1 MGSIISD
8 LLFLVLFLLLSGFF
22 SGSETAFFS
31 LKKSDLHHF
40 SISKKRNEKAVSGL
54 MKNPENILI
63 TILIGNLFVN
73 LISSAMLTRILLV
86 FFKQYGH
93 FISIAVLTPVII
105 ILCEIFPKIISI
117 NSNIAVAKSVV
128 GPLSVIHRFLFPIR
142 YILVG
147 FSNIVIHFLNLKIDD
162 TAGITKEELD
172 MVITY
177 GKDEGLLNK
186 EESNFMK
193 NVLKFSQKEAMNV
206 MIPRTKAVFIPIDC
220 TISKAIKIFKETGAV
235 RAPVYRDDIDTVVG
249 VLDSRELIP
258 YVRGY
263 KKAKTIRG
271 LIHDMTHYPATK
283 GLDELLSDFL
293 RKKIQIAIVVD
304 EYGGTQ
310 GVVTLSSIVSELLG
324 ENEVWEKVS
333 KPAIRKV
340 DNHSWIIPGNLQID
354 DYNDYFEE
362 NIQTKETETIG
373 GYITEVLGCFPEK
386 NTEILEGKY
395 ILRVKLIRKNRIE
408 SVEII
413 KRS

>member
-1 MGSIISD
+1 
-8 LLFLVLFLLLSGFF
+8 
-22 SGSETAFFS
+22 
-31 LKKSDLHHF
+31 
-40 SISKKRNEKAVSGL
+40 
-54 MKNPENILI
+54 
-63 TILIGNLFVN
+63 
-73 LISSAMLTRILLV
+73 
-86 FFKQYGH
+86 
-93 FISIAVLTPVII
+93 
-105 ILCEIFPKIISI
+105 
-117 NSNIAVAKSVV
+117 
-128 GPLSVIHRFLFPIR
+128 
-142 YILVG
+142 
-147 FSNIVIHFLNLKIDD
+147 
-162 TAGITKEELD
+162 
-172 MVITY
+172 
-177 GKDEGLLNK
+177 
-186 EESNFMK
+186 
-193 NVLKFSQKEAMNV
+193 MNV

-220 TISKAIKIFKETGAV
+220 SISKAIKIFKETGAV

-258 YVRGY
+258 YIRGY
-263 KKAKTIRG
+263 KKAKTIGG
-271 LIHDMTHYPATK
+271 LIHDMVHYPATK

-340 DNHSWIIPGNLQID
+340 DDHSWTIPGNLQID

-386 NTEILEGKY
+386 NTEIVEGKY

>member
-1 MGSIISD
+1 MGNTVFDI
-8 LLFLVLFLLLSGFF
+8 LVLVFFLLLSGFF

-31 LKKSDLHHF
+31 LKKADLHRFATSRH
-40 SISKKRNEKAVSGL
+40 RNEKAISSL

-63 TILIGNLFVN
+63 TILTGNLFVN
-73 LISSAMLTRILLV
+73 LISSAMLTKILLS

-93 FISIAVLTPVII
+93 FISIVLLTPVII
-105 ILCEIFPKIISI
+105 ILCEIFPKILAI
-117 NSNIAVAKSVV
+117 NSYYAVTKSVV
-128 GPLSVIHRFLFPIR
+128 GPLSAIHRLLFPIR
-142 YILVG
+142 FILVG
-147 FSNIVIHFLNLKIDD
+147 FSNIVIRIFSLKIDE
-162 TAGITKEELD
+162 TASITKEELD
-172 MVITY
+172 MVITL
-177 GKDEGLLNK
+177 GTDEGILNK

-193 NVLKFSQKEAMNV
+193 NVLKFSHKEALNV

-220 TISKAIKIFKETGAV
+220 SISKAIRIFNDTGAV
-235 RAPVYRDDIDTVVG
+235 RAPVYREDIDNVVG

-263 KKAKTIRG
+263 KKSKTIGG
-271 LIHDMTHYPATK
+271 LIHDITHYPATK

-304 EYGGTQ
+304 EYGGTE

-324 ENEVWEKVS
+324 KHEVWEKIK
-333 KPAIRKV
+333 KPAIRKIDENV
-340 DNHSWIIPGNLQID
+340 WVISGNLQID
-354 DYNDYFEE
+354 DFNDHFDG

-386 NTEILEGKY
+386 NTEIIEGKY
-395 ILRVKLIRKNRIE
+395 IFRVKLIRKNRIE

-413 KRS
+413 ARS

>member
-1 MGSIISD
+1 MGNNIFD
-8 LLFLVLFLLLSGFF
+8 LLVLIFFLLLSGFF

-31 LKKSDLHHF
+31 LKKSDLHRF
-40 SISKKRNEKAVSGL
+40 SISKHRNEKAISGL

-73 LISSAMLTRILLV
+73 LISSAMLTRILLG
-86 FFKQYGH
+86 FFRQYGH
-93 FISIAVLTPVII
+93 FISIAILTPIII
-105 ILCEIFPKIISI
+105 ILCEIFPKIIAI
-117 NSNIAVAKSVV
+117 NSSIAVTKSVV
-128 GPLSVIHRFLFPIR
+128 GPLSFIHRFLFPIR

-147 FSNIVIHFLNLKIDD
+147 FSNAVIRIFNLKIDES
-162 TAGITKEELD
+162 AGITKEELD
-172 MVITY
+172 MVITL
-177 GKDEGLLNK
+177 GKDEGILNT

-206 MIPRTKAVFIPIDC
+206 MIPRTKAVFIPLDC
-220 TISKAIKIFKETGAV
+220 TINKAIRIFKETGAV
-235 RAPVYRDDIDTVVG
+235 RAPVYKDDIDTVVG

-258 YVRGY
+258 YIRGY
-263 KKAKTIRG
+263 KKAKTIEG

-304 EYGGTQ
+304 EYGGTE
-310 GVVTLSSIVSELLG
+310 GVVTLASIVAELLG
-324 ENEVWEKVS
+324 KNEVWEKVK
-333 KPAIRKV
+333 KPAIRKI
-340 DNHSWIIPGNLQID
+340 DDRSWAVTGNLQID
-354 DYNDYFEE
+354 DFNEHFEE

-386 NTEILEGKY
+386 NTEILQGKY
-395 ILRVKLIRKNRIE
+395 ILRVKVIRKNRIE
-408 SVEII
+408 SVEIV